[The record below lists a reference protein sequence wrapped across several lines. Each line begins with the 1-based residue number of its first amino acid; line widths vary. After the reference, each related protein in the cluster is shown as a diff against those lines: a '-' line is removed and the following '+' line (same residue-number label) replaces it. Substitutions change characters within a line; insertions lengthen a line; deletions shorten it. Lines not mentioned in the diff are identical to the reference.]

1 MWEETQ
7 RIIWF
12 SSAGHADRSQYLIK
26 STKTLNYQV
35 QALGFSGEIGYQSF
49 LYPSEREVSSIFSA
63 QLTYSIPKLN
73 LKILISLI
81 VSPIFDPGSQP
92 PLVLDRKVASNGG
105 RCRSRHRAADH
116 SCKKA
121 DRGGN

>member
-12 SSAGHADRSQYLIK
+12 SSADHADPSQYLIK

-63 QLTYSIPKLN
+63 QLTYSTSKLN
-73 LKILISLI
+73 LKIPSEME
-81 VSPIFDPGSQP
+81 
-92 PLVLDRKVASNGG
+92 VAPRYN
-105 RCRSRHRAADH
+105 C
-116 SCKKA
+116 
-121 DRGGN
+121 